1 MADELPPQERFHEPA
16 FQQSLSSAKHLM
28 ANIVGV
34 LASSSLHNE
43 PDSTMQRLYQQAIDL
58 SGFQY
63 PSTRTVGL
71 VGDSGVGKSSLINSL
86 LDIEGLARASN
97 SGAAC
102 TCVVTEY
109 HYHDRD
115 SFAIEPEY
123 FAVNEVRDQL
133 TELLQSYRLYHSLT
147 NDTSSEG
154 MEQRKALENKAER
167 AQDTFRAAF
176 RDHSTQNEQ
185 FLLDWPEETVLET
198 LLTWARGSCPQL
210 REANGSVQKEVVA
223 SAEQCSRQLMELT
236 SKPISSN
243 EPSLW
248 PFIRKV
254 KIYLK
259 AHILSKGLIL
269 VDLPGLRDL
278 NTARLKITESY
289 VLDCDEIFA
298 VCYIGRATTDAGVK
312 GVFELAKSAK
322 LPNIGIIC
330 TKSDDIRA
338 KEAEKDWRGEAAET
352 VRRISAH
359 IANDEQELEK
369 IKADIQDFMLDFDAG
384 EEMGDEDNQ
393 HFTRLNISRGK
404 TEKQLQKHQFELKS
418 HLINTRNQMVT
429 ESLRRTYQDQTTSR
443 ALKVFCVSNTEYW
456 EFRQKP
462 NEEALPVLRLSGILD
477 VRKNCISITA
487 ESQLCAATEYMKN
500 TIPAL
505 LGSIELWVQSGS
517 GSASAERK
525 RDIRNVLDR
534 MRSELD
540 GLKPPAFQINTM
552 TQSMERRFRE
562 QIFDIMGERKPQWS
576 VAAENACLQWVGW
589 HQKSFAAFCRNYGN
603 YETRSVGHHC
613 WNDEAMKVMVTHMNT
628 PWQTFC
634 QNIRTDQAESSHLIE
649 DTFNRTIS
657 LSDTTNIQGLPLETL
672 TSNLRYRQKELYSSV
687 ERLRVELEKGLLS
700 LRTAAFSGIRTSI
713 IAQLME
719 DSYRASSQERGNGC
733 DKRCKAIIR
742 RGFSD
747 EILFEILR
755 IEFRKKFSALA
766 YDHESKLRE
775 AIKANLALVQNDI
788 DTLRNENVALESERN
803 PEFRR
808 HVENEVARIRREMV
822 SIHRIVSDARQ
833 PTAVHEMTA

>member
-1 MADELPPQERFHEPA
+1 MVDELPPQERFHEPV
-16 FQQSLSSAKHLM
+16 FQQSFSSAKHLM
-28 ANIVGV
+28 ANLVGV

-43 PDSTMQRLYQQAIDL
+43 PDSAMQRLYQQAIDL
-58 SGFQY
+58 SRFQY
-63 PSTRTVGL
+63 PSTRTMGL

-133 TELLQSYRLYHSLT
+133 TELLQSYRLYHSLA

-154 MEQRKALENKAER
+154 IEQRKALENKAER

-176 RDHSTQNEQ
+176 RDYSTQNEQ

-198 LLTWARGSCPQL
+198 LLTWARESCPQL
-210 REANGSVQKEVVA
+210 REANDSVQRKEVVA
-223 SAEQCSRQLMELT
+223 SAEQCSRQLMELA

-278 NTARLKITESY
+278 NTARLKITERY
-289 VLDCDEIFA
+289 VLNCDEIFA

-312 GVFELAKSAK
+312 GVFELAKRAK

-338 KEAEKDWRGEAAET
+338 KEAEKDWCGEAAAT
-352 VRRISAH
+352 VKRISTD

-369 IKADIQDFMLDFDAG
+369 IKADIQDFMLAVDAG

-393 HFTRLNISRGK
+393 YFTRLNISRGK

-429 ESLRRTYQDQTTSR
+429 ESLRRTYQDQTTSSV
-443 ALKVFCVSNTEYW
+443 LKIFCVSNTEYW
-456 EFRQKP
+456 ELRRKP
-462 NEEALPVLRLSGILD
+462 KEEALPILRLSGVLD
-477 VRKNCISITA
+477 VRKNCLSIIA

-500 TIPAL
+500 TVPAL

-540 GLKPPAFQINTM
+540 GLKPPAFQINAM
-552 TQSMERRFRE
+552 ARSMECRFRE
-562 QIFDIMGERKPQWS
+562 QIFDIMGWYHFIERI
-576 VAAENACLQWVGW
+576 
-589 HQKSFAAFCRNYGN
+589 CRADN
-603 YETRSVGHHC
+603 
-613 WNDEAMKVMVTHMNT
+613 W
-628 PWQTFC
+628 
-634 QNIRTDQAESSHLIE
+634 
-649 DTFNRTIS
+649 
-657 LSDTTNIQGLPLETL
+657 
-672 TSNLRYRQKELYSSV
+672 
-687 ERLRVELEKGLLS
+687 
-700 LRTAAFSGIRTSI
+700 
-713 IAQLME
+713 
-719 DSYRASSQERGNGC
+719 
-733 DKRCKAIIR
+733 
-742 RGFSD
+742 
-747 EILFEILR
+747 
-755 IEFRKKFSALA
+755 
-766 YDHESKLRE
+766 
-775 AIKANLALVQNDI
+775 
-788 DTLRNENVALESERN
+788 
-803 PEFRR
+803 
-808 HVENEVARIRREMV
+808 
-822 SIHRIVSDARQ
+822 
-833 PTAVHEMTA
+833 